1 MKDKSIT
8 ISCGLDKFNSL
19 KHNQD
24 NRVSGRKV
32 ALSNL
37 GRIEVRIKNYDKAL
51 NYFRE
56 ALDVSRKSPR
66 FLAFKKAKENNSI
79 VYEGNAKGVAYQH
92 SLISNLYLI
101 WGQYDLAIEENQ
113 KADQILK
120 YIVEKRLVLNI
131 NFIYF

>member
-1 MKDKSIT
+1 MGKPNAPWNLLNIGNVYYQQEKYIKARVLLNE
-8 ISCGLDKFNSL
+8 GLDLFNNF

-37 GRIEVRIKNYDKAL
+37 GRIEVKIKNYDKAL

-66 FLAFKKAKENNSI
+66 FLAYKKAKEKNSI
-79 VYEGNAKGVAYQH
+79 VYE
-92 SLISNLYLI
+92 
-101 WGQYDLAIEENQ
+101 E
-113 KADQILK
+113 
-120 YIVEKRLVLNI
+120 
-131 NFIYF
+131 